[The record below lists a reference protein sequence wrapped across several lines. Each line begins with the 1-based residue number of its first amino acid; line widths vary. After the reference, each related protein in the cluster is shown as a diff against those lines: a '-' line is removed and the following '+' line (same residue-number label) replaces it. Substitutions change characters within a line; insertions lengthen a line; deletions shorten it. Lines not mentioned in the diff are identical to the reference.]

1 MTRLLTTAALMALLA
16 ACDNSQPFTF
26 NGATTEDEEVVED
39 PDAEPV
45 SEAGIPESVG
55 NNLETATYRPGGNFL
70 SVQMYSLDSTPVT
83 AVYERNAALDVPGYR
98 AFSQQ
103 EDPLDR
109 MFIGMAQ
116 QTADGGTTGVLVM
129 DGGQFNKFFGGVY
142 YEQSGAYSAHV
153 PNQPDNGLVSYAGK
167 YVGMLNIDA
176 PRPNEAL
183 PLPASAD
190 PAISPGQPARVSGDI
205 FINADFADNTVNGA
219 VFNRQVVDLGNAPL
233 DDIFLIVA
241 DVDEDGRFTGDVED
255 PGQTGIGSWAG
266 TFGGVQASGI
276 AGGVAIE
283 DFIPTVENEAEFGL
297 FVLNKCGTRGDAAIC
312 DDVQPNF

>member
-16 ACDNSQPFTF
+16 ACDNAQPFTF
-26 NGATTEDEEVVED
+26 QPVGDEEPVVDED
-39 PDAEPV
+39 AEEEPV

-70 SVQMYSLDSTPVT
+70 SVQITSLDSTPVN
-83 AVYERNAALDVPGYR
+83 AIYERNTALDVPGYR

-109 MFIGMAQ
+109 IFIGMAQ
-116 QTADGGTTGVLVM
+116 QSADGATTGVLVM

-142 YEQSGAYSAHV
+142 YEQTGAYSAHT
-153 PNQPDNGLVSYAGK
+153 PSQRNNGLVSYAGN
-167 YVGMLNIDA
+167 YVGLLNIDA

-183 PLPASAD
+183 TVPGGID
-190 PAISPGQPARVSGDI
+190 PSLVPGQPSRVTGQV

-219 VFNRQVVDLGNAPL
+219 IYDRQIVDYGNFDLA
-233 DDIFLIVA
+233 DVALIVTEI
-241 DVDEDGRFTGDVED
+241 DENGRFTGDVED
-255 PGQTGIGSWAG
+255 PAQDVIGSWAG

-276 AGGVAIE
+276 AGGISIE
-283 DFIPTVENEAEFGL
+283 EFMDEVENEAEFGL

-312 DDVQPNF
+312 DEVNP